1 MKPTG
6 LARRWFLWNAAAWLT
21 AFVLYTPIAHGV
33 TGGHPGGLTP
43 RQIAAHSVG
52 HTVVAL
58 IIAAAQRRALRPEVS
73 VSWIRLPAAAVA
85 YNVLFW
91 IGSYQTLVIG
101 PDVDILL
108 GFLALGSAVW
118 IGNVPA
124 TGHRMAALIAI
135 LIFSV
140 ASVIAEL
147 GLIGIAALLGITPD
161 LQTSIV
167 QHSMFWITVGGVSG
181 ILGGWV
187 SGIALERMVPA
198 TVRHRAA
205 QRGLAADAASLRG

>member
-1 MKPTG
+1 MKPTS

-33 TGGHPGGLTP
+33 TGGHAGGLTA
-43 RQIAAHSVG
+43 RQIAAHSIA

-58 IIAAAQRRALRPEVS
+58 IIAAAQRRALRPDVS
-73 VSWIRLPAAAVA
+73 VSWVRLPAAVVA
-85 YNVLFW
+85 YNILFW
-91 IGSYQTLVIG
+91 IGSYQTLVRG

-118 IGNVPA
+118 LGNVPV
-124 TGHRMAALIAI
+124 TGQRVAALIAI

-140 ASVIAEL
+140 ASFIAEL
-147 GLIGIAALLGITPD
+147 GLVGIAALLRVTPD
-161 LQTSIV
+161 LQTSTI
-167 QHSMFWITVGGVSG
+167 QHSIFWITVGGFSG

-187 SGIALERMVPA
+187 SGLALARMVA
-198 TVRHRAA
+198 TAGQHSMAPH
-205 QRGLAADAASLRG
+205 GLAADAATLRG